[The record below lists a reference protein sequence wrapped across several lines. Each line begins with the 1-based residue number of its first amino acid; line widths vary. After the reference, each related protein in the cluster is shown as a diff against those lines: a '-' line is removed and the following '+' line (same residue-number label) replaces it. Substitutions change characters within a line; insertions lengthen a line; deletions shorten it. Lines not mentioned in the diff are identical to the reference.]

1 MINKPVLALETSG
14 ELCSIGLF
22 FSKEKYF
29 MTQSYGKM
37 SHSKIIIPSVEGLLS
52 LANLRTED
60 LGSIAVSIGPGS
72 FTGLRIGLAAA
83 KGIAFGASLPIIPVP
98 SFEAIALQCI
108 DYLPD
113 DKPVA
118 ITIKVNHDEVYFNSF
133 TINENSFNF
142 TDEIRIIKKSELSGS
157 FNDYYL
163 VTDMKVPGLDKF
175 NKLSQPSAYYVAL
188 WSYLFGEKYKLTDFD
203 YLEPMYVKDFQVKRS

>member
-1 MINKPVLALETSG
+1 MMNKPVLAIETSG

-29 MTQSYGKM
+29 LSQSYGKM
-37 SHSKIIIPSVEGLLS
+37 SHSKILLPAVESLLS
-52 LANLRTED
+52 LTKMKIED
-60 LGSIAVSIGPGS
+60 VGSIAVSIGPGS

-83 KGIAFGASLPIIPVP
+83 KGIAFGASLPVVPVP

-108 DYLPD
+108 DYLPT

-118 ITIKVNHDEVYFNSF
+118 IAIKINHDEVYFNSF

-142 TDEIRIIKKSELSGS
+142 AGEIKIIKKNELFAI

-163 VTDMKVPGLDKF
+163 VTDMKGPGLEKF

-188 WSYLFGEKYKLTDFD
+188 WSNLYGEKYKLTDYD
-203 YLEPMYVKDFQVKRS
+203 YLEPMYVKDFQVKRR